1 MTDFIPRDKHT
12 AYQRWEMAAF
22 DEAEQAAER
31 AAEEA
36 ARQAATSPVE
46 PEVVPEPVIESVET
60 EAAPVIVL
68 PTAAEIEQMH
78 AVRSV
83 KPQTM
88 KHLSVAVRLMQLTAL
103 LMCADRGR
111 LTS

>member
-1 MTDFIPRDKHT
+1 MTDFIPRDKLT

-78 AVRSV
+78 ADAHEQGYAAGYAKVWPR
-83 KPQTM
+83 PR
-88 KHLSVAVRLMQLTAL
+88 RLPDA
-103 LMCADRGR
+103 
-111 LTS
+111 